1 MFDQRWD
8 HEDSTSVARRRSD
21 DFRICA
27 MVKMWRNVMRHKK
40 MIHLYIP
47 IFFIKSINDRNI
59 YDDAKRKRDVKN
71 VKGICEYSY
80 RFLVRVYT
88 YTPTIAKIWVPCH
101 TVLTF

>member
-1 MFDQRWD
+1 MC
-8 HEDSTSVARRRSD
+8 HGED
-21 DFRICA
+21 
-27 MVKMWRNVMRHKK
+27 VKKCDAPQENDPF
-40 MIHLYIP
+40 IYSN
-47 IFFIKSINDRNI
+47 FFIKSINDRNI